1 MMIRRMLAGIL
12 LLALFSGC
20 VLLSGCVGV
29 GPHYVYTFQN
39 GEQVS
44 QDVLDYS
51 SSGRYMAVHAKGRPG
66 WYVLKFEAPEGEFDQ
81 EFSTEKE
88 TLEAWYFPPLL
99 ANAAKAPDEVYAPDL
114 DYFVQNPE
122 SPVFAARVTRLDGK
136 IQAKGETSTVKSLT
150 LELKSTENPDA
161 NLKGSVKRDLH
172 FVKFDMPPLP
182 KE

>member
-1 MMIRRMLAGIL
+1 MMIRRMLAAAL
-12 LLALFSGC
+12 VTALF
-20 VLLSGCVGV
+20 SGCVGV

-51 SSGRYMAVHAKGRPG
+51 ASGKYMAVHAKGRPG

-81 EFSTEKE
+81 EFSTDAE
-88 TLEAWYFPPLL
+88 TLEAWYFPPMR
-99 ANAAKAPDEVYAPDL
+99 ANAEKSPDEVYAPDL
-114 DYFVQNPE
+114 DYFVQNSE
-122 SPVFAARVTRLDGK
+122 SPIFAARATRLEGK
-136 IQAKGETSTVKSLT
+136 IQAKGESATVKNLA
-150 LELKSTENPDA
+150 LELKSTENPAA
-161 NLKGSVKRDLH
+161 NLKGNVKRDLH